1 MGLRFRKSI
10 NLGGG
15 FRINLSKS
23 GIGYSFGAKGYRI
36 TKKAKGGTRHTAS
49 IPGTGISYV
58 HETGSIF
65 KKKPN
70 KNNANGNTSK
80 SPEDIKEINHY
91 DTKEI
96 SNGNVKEIHSAGLE
110 DIIDCA
116 NKSLKLNNY
125 STIGLI
131 ASALLGFAYPFF
143 FIITAGCLIWK
154 IYIKK
159 NGIVDLDY
167 TIDDEQRT
175 EIDTRMSPLKKI
187 AKSNK
192 VWRVTQSSSV
202 IDRKYSSGASSTI
215 KRISCISSKTLPFPF
230 SSNEE
235 AICFKSGKETL
246 IFLPDKFFIIQRGTV
261 GALSYSDLTSTVS
274 GTRFVESETVP
285 SDAKIA
291 DRTWKYV
298 NKSGGPDKRFSD
310 NRQLPVCL
318 YGELTLRSKTGSI
331 NTVLMFSNTD
341 IE

>member
-15 FRINLSKS
+15 FKINLSKS

-36 TKKAKGGTRHTAS
+36 TKKANGGTRHTAS

-58 HETGSIF
+58 HETGSAF
-65 KKKPN
+65 KRHPN
-70 KNNANGNTSK
+70 KNNGNGNSSQ
-80 SPEDIKEINHY
+80 SPEETNVY

-96 SNGNVKEIHSAGLE
+96 SNASVKEIHSAGME

-116 NKSLKLNNY
+116 NKSLKLNKY

-131 ASALLGFAYPFF
+131 VSALLGFAYPFF
-143 FIITAGCLIWK
+143 FLITVGCFIWK

-167 TIDDEQRT
+167 TIDDEQRA
-175 EIDTRMSPLKKI
+175 EIDARMSPLKKI
-187 AKSNK
+187 ASSNK
-192 VWRVTQSSSV
+192 IWRITQSSSV

-215 KRISCISSKTLPFPF
+215 KRISCLSSRTLPFPF
-230 SSNEE
+230 NSNEE

-246 IFLPDKFFIIQRGTV
+246 IFLPDKFFIIQSGTV

-285 SDAKIA
+285 SDAKIV

-318 YGELTLRSKTGSI
+318 YGELTLRSKNDCV
-331 NTVLMFSNTD
+331 NTVLMFSNSD